1 MAVILAAS
9 IWMNFANVPMLPE
22 PEVRLTPVAVTT
34 PAGLEMLP
42 EPSAVRLATPPAL
55 ILALMMMPPFV
66 PTPANKFVLP
76 ALVIVLLTTSEELTP
91 VELTVMLLPVMPLM
105 RTGPAYVSV
114 MLTLPV
120 VLATT

>member
-1 MAVILAAS
+1 M
-9 IWMNFANVPMLPE
+9 PE

-42 EPSAVRLATPPAL
+42 VPSAVRLATPPAL
-55 ILALMMMPPFV
+55 MFALMMMPPFV
-66 PTPANKFVLP
+66 PTPANKLVLP
-76 ALVIVLLTTSEELTP
+76 VLVIVLLTTRLLLTP

-105 RTGPAYVSV
+105 RTGPANVSV

-120 VLATT
+120 VLATS